1 MNFHQSLKLALK
13 SMSGSKMRSFLTML
27 GVIIGIAS
35 VIILV
40 SLVQSFSNDMVSA
53 FDSIGTN
60 NITVSLVGRGGNI
73 NVKPRDM
80 LELASEH
87 PELYSAA
94 TPMVNIMGA
103 TAKYGSSNETTS
115 VYGANEDYEKIG
127 DYVVS
132 NGRFISYIDTEKRN
146 YVCVIGTYIA
156 NELFGAENPIGKILK
171 INGSAYTVV
180 GVLEE
185 KDDSTEDSSDN
196 MVIIPYSA
204 ASRLAR
210 NAVVTSYTF
219 VSKDADAIDEGMTV
233 IKDYLYDAFKS
244 DDDAYSVTN
253 LSALVDELT
262 KLTDKLALVLAGIA
276 AISLLVGGIGIMNI
290 MLVSVTERTREIGI
304 RKAIGGK
311 RRDILSQF
319 VIEATITS
327 GLGGVI
333 GIVLGCAVTMVL
345 AKIIGVNGTVSLGAI
360 FISFTVSVLIGVLFG
375 YFPASKAS
383 KLNPIDALRHD

>member
-35 VIILV
+35 VIVLV
-40 SLVQSFSNDMVSA
+40 SIVQSFSNDMVSA

-60 NITVSLVGRGGNI
+60 NITVSLVGRGGNMNI
-73 NVKPRDM
+73 KPREM
-80 LELASEH
+80 LALADEN
-87 PELYSAA
+87 PDLFSAVS
-94 TPMVNIMGA
+94 PMVTIMGA

-127 DYVVS
+127 DYAVAK
-132 NGRFISYIDTEKRN
+132 GRFISYIDTEKRN

-156 NELFGAENPIGKILK
+156 NELFGTENPIGKILK
-171 INGSAYTVV
+171 INGSAYSVV

-185 KDDSTEDSSDN
+185 KEDSTEESSDN

-210 NAVVTSYTF
+210 NAVISSYTF
-219 VSKDADAIDEGMTV
+219 VAKAADTIDEGMSV
-233 IKDYLYDAFKS
+233 IKDYLYDAFK
-244 DDDAYSVTN
+244 DDEDAYSVTN
-253 LSALVDELT
+253 LAALVDELT

-327 GLGGVI
+327 GLGGII
-333 GIVLGCAVTMVL
+333 GIVLGCIFTMIL
-345 AKIIGVNGTVSLGAI
+345 AKIIGVTGSVSFSAI
-360 FISFTVSVLIGVLFG
+360 LISFSVSVLIGVLFG

>member
-1 MNFHQSLKLALK
+1 
-13 SMSGSKMRSFLTML
+13 MRSFLTML

-185 KDDSTEDSSDN
+185 KDDGTEDSSDN

-219 VSKDADAIDEGMTV
+219 VAKDADAIDEGMTV